1 MCLVCYGDAFHSNVH
16 KRYQR
21 TAGKVVLMENAIR
34 ISVPV
39 WITMLILTVILSVFG
54 GWSLSART
62 YMEQESEQMENT
74 QLHIN
79 QNLLEHSFPQIIA
92 QNQRIQQGSSYQIKE
107 HVRAINHL
115 DGDISDKL
123 EFYGQVNPTKKGV
136 YTVRCVV
143 RNSFGMKSVKHIQV
157 LVD

>member
-1 MCLVCYGDAFHSNVH
+1 
-16 KRYQR
+16 
-21 TAGKVVLMENAIR
+21 
-34 ISVPV
+34 
-39 WITMLILTVILSVFG
+39 
-54 GWSLSART
+54 
-62 YMEQESEQMENT
+62 MEQESEQMENT

-107 HVRAINHL
+107 HVRAIDHL

>member
-1 MCLVCYGDAFHSNVH
+1 MCLVCYGAAVLSDVH
-16 KRYQR
+16 ERYQQ
-21 TAGKVVLMENAIR
+21 TAGEAVLMENAIR

-39 WITMLILTVILSVFG
+39 WITILIMTVILSVFG
-54 GWSLSART
+54 GWGLSAST
-62 YMEQESEQMENT
+62 YMEQESEQMGNT
-74 QLHIN
+74 QMHIN

-107 HVRAINHL
+107 HVRAIDHL
-115 DGDISDKL
+115 DGDISGKL
-123 EFYGQVNPTKKGV
+123 EFYGQVNPMKKGV

-143 RNSFGMKSVKHIQV
+143 RNSLGMKSVKHIQV